1 MEKLQ
6 MNEIGFLLR
15 ALLET
20 FAPLGIFLYLFRK
33 HGGRIQPYFAGIIAL
48 MAIALPRKGLF
59 ALMIPKEEEWAIQ
72 IVISILIGAFCEEIA
87 RYIAMKYFLTE
98 YDTVIDAVCYGL
110 GHGGME
116 MLALSQYPWEFF
128 LASMGMISEN
138 SERMQM
144 ISEISFLENIEIL
157 FADDCMA
164 ILLHIA
170 CSVLIHVAVRY
181 GEKKYF
187 WISVLLHA
195 ANNVFT
201 IYFDV
206 TGSVLGTAM
215 LCYLTYKIYY
225 QNKGAVK
232 L

>member
-1 MEKLQ
+1 

-48 MAIALPRKGLF
+48 MAIVLPRKGLH

-72 IVISILIGAFCEEIA
+72 IAISILIGAFCEEIA

-116 MLALSQYPWEFF
+116 MLACSQKPWEFF
-128 LASMGMISEN
+128 LASLGMISETP
-138 SERMQM
+138 ERMQM

-170 CSVLIHVAVRY
+170 CSVLIHIAVRY

-195 ANNVFT
+195 VNNIIT

-206 TGSVLGTAM
+206 IGSVLGTAM
-215 LCYLTYKIYY
+215 LCYLTYQVYY
-225 QNKGAVK
+225 KNKGEFQ